1 MKFVIALII
10 VIALIAL
17 YLKSRG
23 ASHSLDVSPSDA
35 QGAALEADRTPPHFG
50 ATN

>member
-1 MKFVIALII
+1 MKFVIALIV

-23 ASHSLDVSPSDA
+23 ASRSVDLSPSDA
-35 QGAALEADRTPPHFG
+35 KDAALEADRPPPHFG
-50 ATN
+50 ANN